1 MGTTPPSAAARHHA
15 RGVLSVA
22 AAILVVGLLGGLIA
36 SYVIFLRSGGPSPV
50 YAQVRSAPVL
60 PQGGGAPGSTRP
72 GDAAL
77 ELMTVGS
84 IGHEPHPD
92 WVSYFARTPGGPW
105 MHSTVLVV
113 PAYSNIHVTVYQ
125 FDTSTGLRNPFW
137 SESRGLQGG
146 LHIDGGAP
154 VVGIP
159 AADVSHTWAV
169 VGLGVDVP
177 LKGIASNAPRQCA
190 AGPCPMSDAHT
201 TTSFTFYSG
210 PPGTYQWQCFVPC
223 ALQFIFGNGGPMQT
237 EGYMDGFLR
246 VES

>member
-1 MGTTPPSAAARHHA
+1 MSTTPPSAGRSPGRKAV
-15 RGVLSVA
+15 GVLGAIVVVA
-22 AAILVVGLLGGLIA
+22 FLGGLIA

-60 PQGGGAPGSTRP
+60 PQGGQGAASTRP
-72 GDAAL
+72 GDAVL
-77 ELMTVGS
+77 ELMTVGA

-92 WVSYFARTPGGPW
+92 WVSYFARSPGQSW
-105 MHSTVLVV
+105 KHSTVLVV
-113 PAYSNIHVTVYQ
+113 PAYSNVHVTIYQ

-137 SESRGLQGG
+137 SESRGLENGG
-146 LHIDGGAP
+146 LRIDGAAP
-154 VVGIP
+154 VIGIP

-177 LKGIASNAPRQCA
+177 LKGIADNAPRQCA
-190 AGPCPMSDAHT
+190 AGPCPLSDAHT

-223 ALQFIFGNGGPMQT
+223 ALQFIYGNGGPMQT
-237 EGYMDGFLR
+237 EGYMDGFLQ
-246 VES
+246 VVA